1 MAEGENKGQR
11 LLGIY
16 HRLSQGELISKEVLA
31 REYGVTEK
39 SIQRDIDDIRSYL
52 AGDKDEGAADICYDR
67 QAKGYRLE
75 EEESRCLTRKE
86 ILAMA
91 KILLE
96 SRAFGKEELHDILDK
111 LLSECPPED
120 RDVVE
125 DIVRNEAFCY
135 VPLKHG
141 RKLLDPLWDLS
152 LYIREKEIIYFTYR
166 RQDGTVKHHR
176 VQPVALLFSEFY
188 FYLVAYKE
196 EEKDYPTIFRVDR
209 MSQVEGTGDH
219 FTVPYRDRFQDG
231 EFRKRVQFMYPGA
244 LRRVTFTYSGP
255 SVEAVMDRLPTARV
269 LSERDGVYTMTAEA
283 YGRGIDMW
291 LASQGEWVKV
301 IDSGDAG
308 KEQEPHEWSR
318 KTH

>member
-16 HRLSQGELISKEVLA
+16 HRLSRGELISKEVLA

-52 AGDKDEGAADICYDR
+52 AGDRDKGAADIYYDR
-67 QAKGYRLE
+67 QAKGYRLV

-96 SRAFGKEELHDILDK
+96 SRAFAKEELHTILDK
-111 LLSECPPED
+111 LIEACPKEG
-120 RDVVE
+120 RKVVE
-125 DIVRNEAFCY
+125 DMIRNETFCY
-135 VPLKHG
+135 VPPRHG
-141 RKLLDPLWDLS
+141 KKLLDALWDIS
-152 LYIREKEIIYFTYR
+152 LFIKNREIIRFSYK
-166 RQDGTVKHHR
+166 RQDGAEKEHTAK
-176 VQPVALLFSEFY
+176 PVALLFSEFY

-196 EEKDYPTIFRVDR
+196 EETEFSTIFRVDR
-209 MSQVEGTGDH
+209 IRTMEKTGNH
-219 FTVPYRDRFQDG
+219 FQMPYQDRFKDG

-255 SVEAVMDRLPTARV
+255 SVEAVLDRLPTARI
-269 LSERDGVYTMTAEA
+269 LSHKDGIYTLTAEA
-283 YGRGIDMW
+283 YGKGLDMW
-291 LASQGEWVKV
+291 LGSQEKWVKV
-301 IDSGDAG
+301 LQS
-308 KEQEPHEWSR
+308 EEVTS
-318 KTH
+318 

>member
-67 QAKGYRLE
+67 QAKGCRLV

-96 SRAFGKEELHDILDK
+96 SRAFAKEELHTILDK
-111 LLSECPPED
+111 LIEACPREG
-120 RDVVE
+120 RKVVE
-125 DIVRNEAFCY
+125 DMIRNETFCY
-135 VPLKHG
+135 VPPRHG
-141 RKLLDPLWDLS
+141 KKLLDALWDIS
-152 LYIREKEIIYFTYR
+152 LFIKNREIIRFSYK
-166 RQDGTVKHHR
+166 RQDGAEKEHTAK
-176 VQPVALLFSEFY
+176 PVALLFSEFY

-196 EEKDYPTIFRVDR
+196 EETEFPTIFRVDR
-209 MSQVEGTGDH
+209 IKDMESTGNTFH
-219 FTVPYRDRFQDG
+219 IPYADRFKDG
-231 EFRKRVQFMYPGA
+231 EFRKRVQFMYPGP
-244 LRRVTFTYSGP
+244 LRRVKFTYSGP
-255 SVEAVMDRLPTARV
+255 SVEAVLDRLPTAQI
-269 LSERDGVYTMTAEA
+269 LEEKDGVYTITAEA
-283 YGRGIDMW
+283 YGIGIDMW
-291 LASQGEWVKV
+291 LGSQGNKVKV
-301 IDSGDAG
+301 I
-308 KEQEPHEWSR
+308 Q
-318 KTH
+318 